1 MTWLDLRKYYNVGLF
16 LVIFIY
22 LHSSSYFDF
31 IGVDPTYY
39 GWLSN
44 LIVLFLVFICIIS
57 KNPRRMPA
65 QYWLLGF
72 LLVPMLSFLPCW
84 LENGQS
90 PLTSLRAYWPAG
102 LALVY
107 FLLHKFR
114 IKPSHIIIILT
125 VFAVIRIGINLI
137 QQFTYPSYWFSLRP
151 EGLNAQGVF
160 RPIEVRSGIYRFCV
174 GDTYLSLFLIFYYF
188 QRLARQLRPSC
199 LIFFFLGL
207 FGLWLD
213 QTRQFMAVGMISFL
227 LVLLFN
233 SRFKGKWVFLLLVP
247 AGIGLLLLKGGALL
261 EDLILMTQSDLG
273 SDNVRLFA
281 YSTYLFEFWGGPL
294 SVIFGNGPIG
304 NSDYGQL
311 ISYMYDNLNL
321 YHSDVGIVGAV
332 NFYGLTTLFLFLAFY
347 LFFVIRHWKAI
358 PMFLKMYF
366 LAVLFNAPLIS
377 IFTQPVNCIVLFSIL
392 LYLAD
397 LSILAR
403 ERTKLLNPKIR

>member
-22 LHSSSYFDF
+22 LHSLRYFEY
-31 IGVDPTYY
+31 IGVNPTYH

-44 LIVLFLVFICIIS
+44 LLVLFLIIICIIS

-65 QYWLLGF
+65 QYWMLGF

-90 PLTSLRAYWPAG
+90 PLTSLRAYLMVG

-107 FLLHKFR
+107 FLLHKTQM
-114 IKPSHIIIILT
+114 KPAHLIQILT
-125 VFAVIRIGINLI
+125 AFAVIRIGILLL

-151 EGLNAQGVF
+151 EGLNAQGLF
-160 RPIEVRSGIYRFCV
+160 RPIEVRSGIYRFCIE
-174 GDTYLSLFLIFYYF
+174 DPYLSMFLLFYYF
-188 QRLARQLRPSC
+188 QRLTKSFRPTY
-199 LIFFFLGL
+199 LVLFFLGL

-213 QTRQFMAVGMISFL
+213 QTRQFMAVGFISFL
-227 LVLLFN
+227 LVFLFN
-233 SRFKGKWVFLLLVP
+233 SRFKGKWLFLLLVP
-247 AGIGLLLLKGGALL
+247 AVIGVLLLKGGSLF
-261 EDLILMTQSDLG
+261 EDLILMTQSDMG
-273 SDNVRLFA
+273 SDNIRLFA

-294 SVIFGNGPIG
+294 SVVFGNGPMG

-311 ISYMYDNLNL
+311 ISYMYDSLNL
-321 YHSDVGIVGAV
+321 YHSDVGIVGAI

-347 LFFVIRHWKAI
+347 IFFVARYWKSI

-366 LAVLFNAPLIS
+366 LAVLFNIPLIS
-377 IFTQPVNCIVLFSIL
+377 LFTQPVNCMVLFAMF
-392 LYLAD
+392 LYLSD
-397 LSILAR
+397 RSIIAC
-403 ERTKLLNPKIR
+403 NPVPCPR